1 MTTGKKLMMGIA
13 GGLAAGVLI
22 RFLTAPEKGS
32 DTRKKVVDQT
42 GKIKDGLSKMLM
54 QNRNGETKERKRK
67 ESAMVS

>member
-22 RFLTAPEKGS
+22 GFLTAPEKGS

-42 GKIKDGLSKMLM
+42 GKIKDGLSEMLM
-54 QNRNGETKERKRK
+54 QNRDGETKERKRK